1 MQAAKA
7 GGRKEPWK
15 EVYAGSDKLAAIKN
29 LKENKNK
36 NSKKIKKT
44 IIKKLKTLVLT
55 SWLLLPKI
63 KKLKNYKN

>member
-36 NSKKIKKT
+36 NSKKIKNNNKK
-44 IIKKLKTLVLT
+44 IKNAGSDKLAALAKNE
-55 SWLLLPKI
+55 KI
-63 KKLKNYKN
+63 KKL